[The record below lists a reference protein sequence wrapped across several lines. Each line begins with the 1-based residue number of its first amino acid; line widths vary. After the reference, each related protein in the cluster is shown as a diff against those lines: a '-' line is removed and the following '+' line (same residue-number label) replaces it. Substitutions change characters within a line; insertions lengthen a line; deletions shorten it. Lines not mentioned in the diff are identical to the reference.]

1 MSLIVEWQGREYD
14 VDLREFSQRELNAIQ
29 QQAAPD
35 LDWEGLLIGAWR
47 MQPDAL
53 RALFWIVDRRDN
65 KDLKFG
71 DYDGPP
77 LKVWLP
83 HLTEWKSIMD
93 DLGKVIQAVAPEE
106 TREGSGSESSLSDVD
121 TPPSSTTP

>member
-1 MSLIVEWQGREYD
+1 MSLIVEWQDREYD
-14 VDLREFSQRELNAIQ
+14 VDLREFSQREMALIEQKAG
-29 QQAAPD
+29 
-35 LDWEGLLIGAWR
+35 LDWQALLIGAWR

-65 KDLKFG
+65 KELTFG

-83 HLTEWKSIMD
+83 YASEWKSIMD
-93 DLGKVIQAVAPEE
+93 DLGKVIKAASVEYTPE
-106 TREGSGSESSLSDVD
+106 TSGSASSLSDVD
-121 TPPSSTTP
+121 TPQPSTTP